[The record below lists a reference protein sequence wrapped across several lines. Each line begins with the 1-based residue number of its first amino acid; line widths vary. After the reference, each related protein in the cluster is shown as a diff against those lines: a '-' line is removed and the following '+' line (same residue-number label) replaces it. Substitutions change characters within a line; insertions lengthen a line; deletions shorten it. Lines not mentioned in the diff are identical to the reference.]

1 MKGIDIKMSVSEYR
15 KRLEYSSEDNKVE
28 LSETIDV
35 LDDIEMQVNDIKD
48 KLEEFANLTEIKT
61 IYKLVE
67 ELSSKLY

>member
-1 MKGIDIKMSVSEYR
+1 MSVSEYR